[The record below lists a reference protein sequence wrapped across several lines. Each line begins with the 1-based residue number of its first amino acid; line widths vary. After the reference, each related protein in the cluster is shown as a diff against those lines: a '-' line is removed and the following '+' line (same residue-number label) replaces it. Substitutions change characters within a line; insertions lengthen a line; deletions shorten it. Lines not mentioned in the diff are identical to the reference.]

1 MFVSQKG
8 AWTDS
13 AFVQKNN
20 VDDLSSSIFFEKS
33 IIEVNVDFWIFF
45 KITMKLVKAYTF
57 LKWTEILTK
66 NFALPSQ
73 CLISITSMKS
83 DEKYIWR
90 VIAASDRFNAHL
102 DYYPVSH
109 INTALP

>member
-1 MFVSQKG
+1 
-8 AWTDS
+8 
-13 AFVQKNN
+13 
-20 VDDLSSSIFFEKS
+20 
-33 IIEVNVDFWIFF
+33 
-45 KITMKLVKAYTF
+45 
-57 LKWTEILTK
+57 
-66 NFALPSQ
+66 
-73 CLISITSMKS
+73 MKS